1 MGSVSVVR
9 SVSVSGYTAQDWCL
23 YDMSKSESVASAL
36 GNAFSR
42 IASESDRDETKER
55 MLEVMESYAEYGAA
69 DSEPR
74 WFLDYLLG
82 RVFGSFSGPVTGR
95 EIGRE
100 G

>member
-1 MGSVSVVR
+1 MGLVSVVR
-9 SVSVSGYTAQDWCL
+9 VVKVDGYTAQEWGL
-23 YDMSKSESVASAL
+23 YDREDAENLARGLS
-36 GNAFSR
+36 NAFSR
-42 IASESDRDETKER
+42 IASENDRDETKR
-55 MLEVMESYAEYGAA
+55 LMLETMESYAEYGAA
-69 DSEPR
+69 DTEPR